1 MTIAIGRAIQEGRN
15 LVEPEAYELLEAY
28 DVSVPRHQ
36 VVTSAEQAEVA
47 AAEVGYPV
55 VAKIVSP
62 DILHKTEV
70 GGVLL
75 NLNDAAAVRA
85 AYRQIVE
92 RARQARAALRGVL
105 ISHMAPPGT
114 EVIAGLTQD
123 AQFGPVV
130 MFGLGG
136 IFVEVYRDVSFR
148 LIPLTEPDAA
158 AMIRE
163 IKASPVLQGVRGR
176 RPADLQALADLLLK
190 VSRIA
195 EENPEIAEM
204 DLNPII
210 VYEKGLSVVDAR
222 VLLHHKAAPA

>member
-15 LVEPEAYELLEAY
+15 LLEPEAYELLEAY
-28 DVSVPRHQ
+28 GVSVPRHR
-36 VVTSAEQAEVA
+36 VVSSAEQAEVA
-47 AAEVGYPV
+47 AAELGYPV

-62 DILHKTEV
+62 DILHKTEI

-92 RARQARAALRGVL
+92 RSRQARAALRGVL
-105 ISHMAPPGT
+105 ISSMAPPGI

-163 IKASPVLQGVRGR
+163 IKAFPVLQGVRAGR
-176 RPADLQALADLLLK
+176 STDLKALADLLLT
-190 VSRIA
+190 VSRMA

-210 VYEKGLSVVDAR
+210 VYEEGLSVVDAR
-222 VLLHHKAAPA
+222 VLLHHKTAPA

>member
-1 MTIAIGRAIQEGRN
+1 MTIAIGKAIQEGRN

-28 DVSVPRHQ
+28 GVSVPRHR
-36 VVTSAEQAEVA
+36 VVNSAEQAEVA
-47 AAEVGYPV
+47 AAELGYPV
-55 VAKIVSP
+55 VAKMVSP

-92 RARQARAALRGVL
+92 RSRQARAALRGVL
-105 ISHMAPPGT
+105 ISRMAPPGT

-163 IKASPVLQGVRGR
+163 IKASPVLQGVRGGR
-176 RPADLQALADLLLK
+176 SADLKALADLLLTL
-190 VSRIA
+190 SRMA

-210 VYEKGLSVVDAR
+210 VYEEGLSVVDAR

>member
-1 MTIAIGRAIQEGRN
+1 MTIAIGKAIQEGRN

-28 DVSVPRHQ
+28 GVSVPRHR
-36 VVTSAEQAEVA
+36 VVNSAEQAEVA
-47 AAEVGYPV
+47 AAELGYPV

-92 RARQARAALRGVL
+92 RSRQARAALRGVL
-105 ISHMAPPGT
+105 ISRMAPPGT

-163 IKASPVLQGVRGR
+163 IKASPVLQGVRGGR
-176 RPADLQALADLLLK
+176 AADLKALADLLLTL
-190 VSRIA
+190 SRMA
-195 EENPEIAEM
+195 EENSEIAEM

-210 VYEKGLSVVDAR
+210 VYEEGLSVVDAR

>member
-1 MTIAIGRAIQEGRN
+1 MAIAIGKAMQEGRN
-15 LVEPEAYELLEAY
+15 LLEPEAYELLAAY
-28 DVSVPRHQ
+28 GVSVPQHR
-36 VVTSAEQAEVA
+36 VVTSAEEAEAA

-55 VAKIVSP
+55 VAKIVAP

-92 RARQARAALRGVL
+92 RSRQAKATLRGIL

-114 EVIAGLTQD
+114 EVIAGLTHD

-136 IFVEVYRDVSFR
+136 VFVEVYRDVSFR
-148 LIPLTEPDAA
+148 LVPLTEPDAA

-163 IKASPVLQGVRGR
+163 IKAFPILQGIRGGR
-176 RPADLQALADLLLK
+176 SADLTALTDLLLT
-190 VSRIA
+190 VSRMGQ
-195 EENPEIAEM
+195 ENPEIAEM

-222 VLLHHKAAPA
+222 VLLHHKAAAA

>member
-1 MTIAIGRAIQEGRN
+1 MTIAIGKAMQEGRN
-15 LVEPEAYELLEAY
+15 LVEPEAYELLAAY

-36 VVTSAEQAEVA
+36 VVTSAEEAEAVA
-47 AAEVGYPV
+47 AELGYPV
-55 VAKIVSP
+55 VAKVVSP

-75 NLNDAAAVRA
+75 HLSDAAAVRA

-92 RARQARAALRGVL
+92 RAKQARAALRGVL
-105 ISHMAPPGT
+105 IAPMAPPGI

-148 LIPLTEPDAA
+148 MIPLTEPDAV
-158 AMIRE
+158 AMIQE
-163 IKASPVLQGVRGR
+163 IKAFPILQGIRGGR
-176 RPADLQALADLLLK
+176 SADLKALTDLLLK

-222 VLLHHKAAPA
+222 ILLHHKAAPA

>member
-15 LVEPEAYELLEAY
+15 LLEPEAYELLEAY
-28 DVSVPRHQ
+28 GVSVPRHR
-36 VVTSAEQAEVA
+36 VVTSAEQAEAVA
-47 AAEVGYPV
+47 AELGYPV

-62 DILHKTEV
+62 DILHKTEL

-75 NLNDAAAVRA
+75 NLYDAAAVRA

-105 ISHMAPPGT
+105 ISRMAPPGT

-163 IKASPVLQGVRGR
+163 IKASPVLQGVRGG
-176 RPADLQALADLLLK
+176 RPADLQALADLLLT
-190 VSRIA
+190 VSRMA

-210 VYEKGLSVVDAR
+210 VYEEGLSVVDAR

>member
-176 RPADLQALADLLLK
+176 HPADLQALADLLLK
-190 VSRIA
+190 VSRMA

>member
-1 MTIAIGRAIQEGRN
+1 MTIAIGKAIQEGRN

-28 DVSVPRHQ
+28 GVSVPRHR
-36 VVTSAEQAEVA
+36 VVNSAEQAEVA
-47 AAEVGYPV
+47 AAELGYPV

-92 RARQARAALRGVL
+92 RSRQARAALRGVL
-105 ISHMAPPGT
+105 ISRMAPPGT

-163 IKASPVLQGVRGR
+163 IKASPVLQGVRGGR
-176 RPADLQALADLLLK
+176 SADLKALADLLLTL
-190 VSRIA
+190 SRMA

-210 VYEKGLSVVDAR
+210 VYEEGLSVVDAR

>member
-1 MTIAIGRAIQEGRN
+1 MAIAIGKAMQEGRN
-15 LVEPEAYELLEAY
+15 LLEPEAYELLAAY
-28 DVSVPRHQ
+28 GVSVPQHR
-36 VVTSAEQAEVA
+36 VVTSAEEAEA
-47 AAEVGYPV
+47 AAGEVGYPV

-85 AYRQIVE
+85 AYRHIVE
-92 RARQARAALRGVL
+92 RSRQAKATLKGIL
-105 ISHMAPPGT
+105 ISRMAPPGT

-136 IFVEVYRDVSFR
+136 VFVEVYRDVSFR
-148 LIPLTEPDAA
+148 LVPLTEPDAV

-163 IKASPVLQGVRGR
+163 IKAFPILQGIRGGR
-176 RPADLQALADLLLK
+176 SADLTALADLLLT
-190 VSRIA
+190 VSRMGQ
-195 EENPEIAEM
+195 ENPEIAEM

-222 VLLHHKAAPA
+222 VLLHHKAAAA

>member
-1 MTIAIGRAIQEGRN
+1 MAIAIGKAMQEGRN
-15 LVEPEAYELLEAY
+15 LLEPEAYELLAAY
-28 DVSVPRHQ
+28 GVPVPGHRIVS
-36 VVTSAEQAEVA
+36 SAEQAEEA

-85 AYRQIVE
+85 AYRHIVE
-92 RARQARAALRGVL
+92 RSRQAKAAIKGIL
-105 ISHMAPPGT
+105 ISRMAPPGT

-123 AQFGPVV
+123 AQFGPV
-130 MFGLGG
+130 MRFGLGG
-136 IFVEVYRDVSFR
+136 VFVEVYRDVSFR
-148 LIPLTEPDAA
+148 LVPLTEPDAV
-158 AMIRE
+158 AMIQE
-163 IKASPVLQGVRGR
+163 IKAFPILQGIRGGKS
-176 RPADLQALADLLLK
+176 ADLKALADLLLT
-190 VSRIA
+190 VSRMG

-222 VLLHHKAAPA
+222 VLLHHKAADA

>member
-163 IKASPVLQGVRGR
+163 IKASPVLQGVRGG

-190 VSRIA
+190 VSRMA

-222 VLLHHKAAPA
+222 ILLHHKAAAA

>member
-15 LVEPEAYELLEAY
+15 LLEPEAYELLEAY
-28 DVSVPRHQ
+28 GVSVPRHR
-36 VVTSAEQAEVA
+36 VVTSAEQAEAVA
-47 AAEVGYPV
+47 AELGYPV

-62 DILHKTEV
+62 DVLHKTEL

-105 ISHMAPPGT
+105 ISRMAPPGT

-136 IFVEVYRDVSFR
+136 VFVEVYRDVSFR

-163 IKASPVLQGVRGR
+163 IKASPVLQGVRGGR
-176 RPADLQALADLLLK
+176 SADLKALANLLLT
-190 VSRIA
+190 VSRMA

-210 VYEKGLSVVDAR
+210 VYEEGLSVVDAR
-222 VLLHHKAAPA
+222 VLLHHKTPPA

>member
-1 MTIAIGRAIQEGRN
+1 MTIAIGKAIQEGRN

-28 DVSVPRHQ
+28 GVSVPRHR
-36 VVTSAEQAEVA
+36 VVNSAEQAEVA
-47 AAEVGYPV
+47 AAELGYPV

-92 RARQARAALRGVL
+92 HSRQARAALRGVL
-105 ISHMAPPGT
+105 ISRMAPPGT

-163 IKASPVLQGVRGR
+163 IKASPVLQGVRGGR
-176 RPADLQALADLLLK
+176 SADLKALADLLLTL
-190 VSRIA
+190 SRMA

-210 VYEKGLSVVDAR
+210 VYEEGLSVVDAR

>member
-1 MTIAIGRAIQEGRN
+1 MTIAIGKAIQEGRN
-15 LVEPEAYELLEAY
+15 LVEPEAYALLEAY
-28 DVSVPRHQ
+28 GVSVPRHR
-36 VVTSAEQAEVA
+36 VVNSAEQAEVA
-47 AAEVGYPV
+47 SADLGYPV

-62 DILHKTEV
+62 DVLHKTEL

-92 RARQARAALRGVL
+92 RSRQARAALRGVL
-105 ISHMAPPGT
+105 ISRMAPPGI

-148 LIPLTEPDAA
+148 LVPLTEPDAA

-163 IKASPVLQGVRGR
+163 IKASPVLQGVRGG
-176 RPADLQALADLLLK
+176 RPADLKALADLLLT

-195 EENPEIAEM
+195 VENPEIAEV

-210 VYEKGLSVVDAR
+210 VYEEGLSVVDAR
-222 VLLHHKAAPA
+222 VLLHHKTAPA

>member
-28 DVSVPRHQ
+28 GVSVPRHR

-47 AAEVGYPV
+47 AAALGYPV

-62 DILHKTEV
+62 DILHKTEI

-75 NLNDAAAVRA
+75 NLYDAAAVRA

-92 RARQARAALRGVL
+92 RSRQARAALRGVL
-105 ISHMAPPGT
+105 ISRMAPPGT

-163 IKASPVLQGVRGR
+163 IKASPVLQGVRGG

-190 VSRIA
+190 VSRMA

>member
-15 LVEPEAYELLEAY
+15 LLEPEAYELLEAY
-28 DVSVPRHQ
+28 GVSVPRHR
-36 VVTSAEQAEVA
+36 VVTSAEQAEAVA
-47 AAEVGYPV
+47 AELGYPV

-62 DILHKTEV
+62 DVLHKTEL

-105 ISHMAPPGT
+105 ISRMAPPGT

-123 AQFGPVV
+123 AQFGPVM

-163 IKASPVLQGVRGR
+163 IKASPVLQGLRGGR
-176 RPADLQALADLLLK
+176 SADLKALANLLLT
-190 VSRIA
+190 VSRMA

-210 VYEKGLSVVDAR
+210 VYEEGLSVVDAR
-222 VLLHHKAAPA
+222 VLLHHKTAPA

>member
-1 MTIAIGRAIQEGRN
+1 MTIAIGKAIEEGRN
-15 LVEPEAYELLEAY
+15 LLEPEAYELLEAY
-28 DVSVPRHQ
+28 GVSVPRHR
-36 VVTSAEQAEVA
+36 VVSSAEQAEAA
-47 AAEVGYPV
+47 AAELGYPV

-62 DILHKTEV
+62 DILHKTEL

-75 NLNDAAAVRA
+75 NLYDAAAVRA

-92 RARQARAALRGVL
+92 RSRQARAALRGVL
-105 ISHMAPPGT
+105 ISRMAPPGT
-114 EVIAGLTQD
+114 EMIAGLTQD

-163 IKASPVLQGVRGR
+163 IKASPVLQGVRGGR
-176 RPADLQALADLLLK
+176 AADLKALADLLLT
-190 VSRIA
+190 VSRMA

-210 VYEKGLSVVDAR
+210 VYEEGLSVVDAR
-222 VLLHHKAAPA
+222 VLLHHKTAPA

>member
-15 LVEPEAYELLEAY
+15 LLEPEAYELLEAY

-47 AAEVGYPV
+47 AAALGYPV

-62 DILHKTEV
+62 DILHKTEI

-92 RARQARAALRGVL
+92 RARQARAALPGVL
-105 ISHMAPPGT
+105 ISCMAPPGT

-148 LIPLTEPDAA
+148 LVPLTEPDAA

-163 IKASPVLQGVRGR
+163 IKASPVLQGVRGG

-190 VSRIA
+190 VSRMA

>member
-1 MTIAIGRAIQEGRN
+1 MTIAIGKAIQEGRN

-28 DVSVPRHQ
+28 GVSVPRHR
-36 VVTSAEQAEVA
+36 VVNSAEQAEVA
-47 AAEVGYPV
+47 AAELGYPV

-62 DILHKTEV
+62 DVLHKTEI

-92 RARQARAALRGVL
+92 RSRQARAALRGVL
-105 ISHMAPPGT
+105 ISRMAPPGI

-148 LIPLTEPDAA
+148 LIPLTELDAA
-158 AMIRE
+158 SMIRE
-163 IKASPVLQGVRGR
+163 IKASPVLQGVRGG
-176 RPADLQALADLLLK
+176 RPTDLKALVDLLLT
-190 VSRIA
+190 VSRMA
-195 EENPEIAEM
+195 VENPEIAEM

-210 VYEKGLSVVDAR
+210 VYEEGLSVVDAR
-222 VLLHHKAAPA
+222 VLLHHKTAPA

>member
-28 DVSVPRHQ
+28 DVSVPRHR

-55 VAKIVSP
+55 VAKIVAP
-62 DILHKTEV
+62 DILHKTEL

-105 ISHMAPPGT
+105 ISRMAPPGT

-163 IKASPVLQGVRGR
+163 IKASPVLQGVRGG
-176 RPADLQALADLLLK
+176 RPADLQALTNLLLK
-190 VSRIA
+190 VSRMA

>member
-15 LVEPEAYELLEAY
+15 LLEPEAYELLEAY
-28 DVSVPRHQ
+28 GVPVPRHQ

-47 AAEVGYPV
+47 AAALGYPV

-62 DILHKTEV
+62 DILHKTEI

-92 RARQARAALRGVL
+92 RSRQARAALRGVL
-105 ISHMAPPGT
+105 ISSMAPPGI

-163 IKASPVLQGVRGR
+163 IKASPVLQGVRGG
-176 RPADLQALADLLLK
+176 RPADLKALADLLLT
-190 VSRIA
+190 VSRMA

-210 VYEKGLSVVDAR
+210 VYEEGLSVVDAR
-222 VLLHHKAAPA
+222 VLLHHKTAPA

>member
-176 RPADLQALADLLLK
+176 HPADLQALADLLLK

>member
-1 MTIAIGRAIQEGRN
+1 MTIAIGRAMQEGRN
-15 LVEPEAYELLEAY
+15 LLEPEAYELLEAY

-62 DILHKTEV
+62 DILHKTEL

-92 RARQARAALRGVL
+92 RARQVRAALPGVL
-105 ISHMAPPGT
+105 ISCMAPPGT

-163 IKASPVLQGVRGR
+163 IKASPVLQGVRGGR
-176 RPADLQALADLLLK
+176 SADLKALADLLLT
-190 VSRIA
+190 VSRMA

-210 VYEKGLSVVDAR
+210 VYEEGLSVVDAR
-222 VLLHHKAAPA
+222 VLLHHKTAPA